1 MKKNDEKAESVLVEI
16 FVEIH
21 GEIPEFA
28 DPLKAVAESAKETMR
43 K

>member
-1 MKKNDEKAESVLVEI
+1 MKRNDEKAESI
-16 FVEIH
+16 FGDIH

-43 K
+43 KCF